1 MSTPH
6 KHAAILHAV
15 ADGKSVHWG
24 FMSQDRWFSE
34 NFHLSMLQDEGYKFR
49 VAPHRWQAE
58 IDAIKAGVAVQ
69 GRCIGSVAWWPIEAH
84 IDFDSPELEF
94 RIKPEM
100 LRYRVGLFR
109 SVNGTVFTSITDT
122 SFKAGDLDFEA
133 SKNFV
138 RWLGDWQEVEA

>member
-6 KHAAILHAV
+6 KHAEILHAV
-15 ADGKSVHWG
+15 ADGKAVHWG

-69 GRCIGSVAWWPIEAH
+69 GRRVGSMRWLNQDVW
-84 IDFDSPELEF
+84 DFDQLYAEF

-100 LRYRVGLFR
+100 LRYRVGLF
-109 SVNGTVFTSITDT
+109 SDGAQPAYFLTADNEEHE
-122 SFKAGDLDFEA
+122 KQMA
-133 SKNFV
+133 SRFNFL
-138 RWLGDWQEVEA
+138 RWIGDWQEVEA